1 MGKVKVELPEYFSIK
16 HYKSMNNFEH
26 LDDIE
31 KVVHTLVATTQ
42 HTKEEIMRW
51 NMQDMLRVYR
61 GVAELFEEVGTE
73 FYPVFEFRGIQYGF
87 QPISKM
93 TLAEWMDLDK
103 RLENPMENL
112 EEILAILY
120 RPIKTHKFDDKVWKA
135 KSYIKTLVGKSED
148 LFKLYEVEE
157 YDVETREW
165 RKDIFQDL
173 PIEYGMGCLT
183 FFLGFGLLLQKDLV
197 RYSPNTTEK
206 MKKMIMEQIE
216 EAVQSLSSTNGSTY
230 YETWKQGKY

>member
-1 MGKVKVELPEYFSIK
+1 
-16 HYKSMNNFEH
+16 MNNFEH
-26 LDDIE
+26 LDEIE

-42 HTKEEIMRW
+42 HSEEEIMRW
-51 NMQDMLRVYR
+51 NMQDMLTVYR

-73 FYPVFEFRGIQYGF
+73 FYPIFEFHGLQYGF

-120 RPIKTHKFDDKVWKA
+120 RRITTHKFDDKVWKA
-135 KSYIKTLVGKSED
+135 KSYIKTLMGKSED

-173 PIEYGMGCLT
+173 PIEYGLGCLT

-206 MKKMIMEQIE
+206 MKKVITEQIE